1 MWDTILDQGHSAPMA
16 ATEIRNLF
24 AIVRFNVI
32 IFTLEDIMPQNA
44 QK

>member
-1 MWDTILDQGHSAPMA
+1 MA
-16 ATEIRNLF
+16 ATEIRNVF

-32 IFTLEDIMPQNA
+32 IFTLKNIMPQNA